1 MEENTLLREKLF
13 EVQKENILLQNKI
26 DVYNVD
32 YNDLFQFT
40 HQKLIPNM

>member
-32 YNDLFQFT
+32 YNELFQFT
-40 HQKLIPNM
+40 Y